1 MNDNTYKALLIE
13 LHEERKH
20 LMNLLSIFASDI
32 PRETLVALAIDE
44 LSDLQVTPVNEPRIR
59 TDLGPM
65 MAAFGI

>member
-1 MNDNTYKALLIE
+1 MDDNTYKALLIE

-20 LMNLLSIFASDI
+20 LMNLLSIFASDV
-32 PRETLVALAIDE
+32 PRELVLALVAYERSYLE
-44 LSDLQVTPVNEPRIR
+44 LTPVNEPRIR